1 MLYYLVQMQ
10 AAFVLL
16 FSGKAE
22 ITDHF
27 MFFDLPLGGLFFA
40 PSLLSCPKTKQ
51 QNWFYLSDKNLNHL
65 ILLAL

>member
-1 MLYYLVQMQ
+1 MQ

-27 MFFDLPLGGLFFA
+27 MFFDLPLGGLFF
-40 PSLLSCPKTKQ
+40 CTK
-51 QNWFYLSDKNLNHL
+51 LNLMP
-65 ILLAL
+65 

>member
-1 MLYYLVQMQ
+1 MQ

-40 PSLLSCPKTKQ
+40 PNLISCPKTKQ
-51 QNWFYLSDKNLNHL
+51 RYWFRRSEEKKQATDF
-65 ILLAL
+65 ISIIELA